1 MEVSKESFEHVQLTL
16 ILPSALIAVQ
26 LPLRTK
32 LIKSIYDRLRVSA
45 VFLGEVA
52 CMAALGSAHG
62 TALVF
67 NFDADG
73 LEIAAVNDFSLV
85 TPAVE
90 YFNFPKNWLNNLQIV
105 KQSNFK
111 DLLASFDPSQDLS
124 KETNVMFALDNT
136 VIPVNTFH
144 EAFGNVFVNRRNS
157 AGLNVSDVLETVLD
171 RIDLDRRSI
180 TLNHLILNGQF
191 PLPYHLL
198 ISCLNHI
205 ISSSSLMAVSDYP
218 ADTQPAALAFRSI
231 PGYYIEIKETGRDS
245 IAWFGASLAG
255 KYAHSDTKT
264 FIIPPKTQQQQQQ

>member
-1 MEVSKESFEHVQLTL
+1 M
-16 ILPSALIAVQ
+16 PSALIAVQ

-67 NFDADG
+67 NFDTEG

-90 YFNFPKNWLNNLQIV
+90 YFNFPQNWLNNLHII
-105 KQSNFK
+105 NHPNLK
-111 DLLASFDPSQDLS
+111 DLLASFDSSQDLS
-124 KETNVMFALDNT
+124 KEIDVKFTLDNT
-136 VIPVNTFH
+136 VIPLNTFH
-144 EAFGNVFVNRRNS
+144 EAFENVFVNQRNS
-157 AGLNVSDVLETVLD
+157 TGLNILDVLETVLD

-180 TLNHLILNGQF
+180 TLNHLILNGNF
-191 PLPYHLL
+191 PLPYSLL
-198 ISCLNHI
+198 ISSLHHI

-218 ADTQPAALAFRSI
+218 ADTQPAALAFQSI
-231 PGYYIEIKETGRDS
+231 PDYYIEIKETGRDS

-255 KYAHSDTKT
+255 KYAHSDPKS
-264 FIIPPKTQQQQQQ
+264 FIIPPKTQQQQQQQ